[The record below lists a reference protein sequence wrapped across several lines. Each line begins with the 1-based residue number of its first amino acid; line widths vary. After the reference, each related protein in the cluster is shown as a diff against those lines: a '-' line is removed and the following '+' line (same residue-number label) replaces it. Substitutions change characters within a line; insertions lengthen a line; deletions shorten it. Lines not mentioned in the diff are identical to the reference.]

1 MAQFTVSRLLFAVTL
16 FAVLCAV
23 LVAFPANLSL
33 FIVYSVL
40 QLLLPVFI
48 VLAVFGRDSLRA
60 FAIGSATTWLISF
73 GGIDAGP
80 EVWRHLERM
89 LSGATSPD
97 QMVFQAKI
105 VYVVMIAWILAG
117 GLLSLCAY
125 LIAIRRGIRTGKT
138 RPLDRIKE

>member
-1 MAQFTVSRLLFAVTL
+1 MAQFTISRLLFAVTL
-16 FAVLCAV
+16 LAMLCAI
-23 LVAFPANLSL
+23 LIAFPANLSL

-80 EVWRHLERM
+80 EVWQHLERM
-89 LSGATSPD
+89 FSGATSPD
-97 QMVFQAKI
+97 RVVFQAKI
-105 VYVVMIAWILAG
+105 VYVVMIGWILMG

-125 LIAIRRGIRTGKT
+125 LIAVRRGIRTK
-138 RPLDRIKE
+138 RPQPLDRITE